1 VDASGEQ
8 GGAPLRSRVRVVR
21 EPRRFWPPPPRVVMR
36 CGAAAALTVCLVS
49 YVLYLTLDGLWIPE
63 LDVDSEGSVAA
74 WLSSVAL
81 FACALVLSGIARRQ
95 EVGQRAWWIG
105 LAAVFSCLSLD
116 EVASIHEK
124 ASDPLRHAL
133 STSGPLLHAWVI
145 PASVAIVV
153 GTVVF
158 LPLLRRLHRQTSGL
172 FTAGGV
178 LYFSGAI
185 GLEGLGGAITGPRGV
200 PDLRYAAVA
209 TTEELFEMLGITMF
223 LAALAR
229 YDAAHLPGAV
239 APAEPISREWS
250 VPTASL
256 ALDEAPLPDSA

>member
-1 VDASGEQ
+1 M
-8 GGAPLRSRVRVVR
+8 VR
-21 EPRRFWPPPPRVVMR
+21 ERRPFWPPPPRVVIR
-36 CGAAAALTVCLVS
+36 CGVAAALIVCLVS
-49 YVLYLTLDGLWIPE
+49 YVLYLTLHGLWIPE

-74 WLSSVAL
+74 WLSSVTL
-81 FACALVLSGIARRQ
+81 FTCALVLIGIARR
-95 EVGQRAWWIG
+95 EEAGQRAWW
-105 LAAVFSCLSLD
+105 AAWRPSSA
-116 EVASIHEK
+116 ASRSTRWRRSTK
-124 ASDPLRHAL
+124 RPATRSATRS

-158 LPLLRRLHRQTSGL
+158 LPLLRTLHRETSGL

-185 GLEGLGGAITGPRGV
+185 GLEALGGAITGPRGV
-200 PDLRYAAVA
+200 PDPRYAAVA
-209 TTEELFEMLGITMF
+209 TTEELFEMLGITLF

-229 YDAAHLPGAV
+229 YDAAHLGG
-239 APAEPISREWS
+239 APATADPTSREWS

-256 ALDEAPLPDSA
+256 ALDNAALPDSPG